1 MIQCTSSTK
10 RCSERASGFT
20 RMRRRSWQP
29 LTELPK
35 TRRRPHSAMPA
46 NRRSDS
52 SCAAFSVV
60 PGYARA
66 FGAAYPDVVLNLRE
80 DFSNYLAAQVLAG
93 QIDAAIMFPGLANKN
108 LAIRTI
114 VSPSFSTRGCGDPGS
129 RSRWASWLKRSL
141 PQEPCCFSSDSKA
154 FRES

>member
-1 MIQCTSSTK
+1 
-10 RCSERASGFT
+10 
-20 RMRRRSWQP
+20 
-29 LTELPK
+29 
-35 TRRRPHSAMPA
+35 MPA

-80 DFSNYLAAQVLAG
+80 VSSNDLAAQVLAG

-114 VSPSFSTRGCGDPGS
+114 VSEPLCVALSRTHPRARARQLRTCAIGSGIVRDGPRGSG
-129 RSRWASWLKRSL
+129 ASVSL
-141 PQEPCCFSSDSKA
+141 S
-154 FRES
+154 

>member
-1 MIQCTSSTK
+1 
-10 RCSERASGFT
+10 
-20 RMRRRSWQP
+20 MRRRSWQP

-66 FGAAYPDVVLNLRE
+66 FGAAYPDVVLNVRE
-80 DFSNYLAAQVLAG
+80 VSSNDLVAQVLAG
-93 QIDAAIMFPGLANKN
+93 QIDAAIIFPGLANKN

-114 VSPSFSTRGCGDPGS
+114 VSEPLCVALSRTHPRARARQLRIAQLAQESFVM
-129 RSRWASWLKRSL
+129 ALEEVA
-141 PQEPCCFSSDSKA
+141 QA
-154 FRES
+154 FR